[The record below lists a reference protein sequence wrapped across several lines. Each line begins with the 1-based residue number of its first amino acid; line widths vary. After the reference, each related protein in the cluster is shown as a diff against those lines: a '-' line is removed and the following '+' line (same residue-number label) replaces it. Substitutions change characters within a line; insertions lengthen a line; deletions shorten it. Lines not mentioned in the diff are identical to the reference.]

1 MKKEIGAVAVL
12 GCGNMGGALV
22 RGLAKV
28 VSATDIYVFDI
39 DSDKAIAMNKD
50 LGVSVVGKIQDAV
63 DPASA
68 VILAVK
74 PDTIERVLGQMQ
86 PSFTKEKICISIAA
100 GVPLIRYEEALPLG
114 TAVIR
119 AMPNMGA
126 QVGMGATALAL
137 GKNAGKQHHDIAT
150 QIFESVGIVVDI
162 EENKMDALTA
172 LSGSGPA
179 FVLLVLE
186 ALAEAGVEQGLDSEL
201 AYKLAAQTLKG
212 AGELFLQSGESPEV
226 LRDRV
231 TSKGGTTAAGLKAF
245 EDGALTKAFSEAVR
259 RATERSKELGNNAK

>member
-1 MKKEIGAVAVL
+1 MKKESGSVAVL
-12 GCGNMGGALV
+12 GCGNMGGALL
-22 RGLAKV
+22 RGLSKAV
-28 VSATDIYVFDI
+28 PAQELLAFDV
-39 DSDKAIAMNKD
+39 DTEKSDAMNRA
-50 LGVSVVGKIQDAV
+50 LGVKVAGNILDAV
-63 DPASA
+63 RPASTI
-68 VILAVK
+68 ILAVK
-74 PDTIERVLGQMQ
+74 PNTVENVLGQIGACF
-86 PSFTKEKICISIAA
+86 SKEKLCISVAA
-100 GVPLIRYEEALPLG
+100 GVPLAKYEQVLPAD
-114 TAVIR
+114 TPVVR

-126 QVGMGATALAL
+126 QVGMGATGLAL
-137 GKNAGKQHHDIAT
+137 GKNAGKQHRDIAS

-162 EENKMDALTA
+162 DEVKMDALTA

-186 ALAEAGVEQGLDSEL
+186 ALAEAGVEQGLESKM

-212 AGELFLQSGESPEV
+212 AGELFLQSGESPKI

-259 RATERSKELGNNAK
+259 RATERSREMGSSN